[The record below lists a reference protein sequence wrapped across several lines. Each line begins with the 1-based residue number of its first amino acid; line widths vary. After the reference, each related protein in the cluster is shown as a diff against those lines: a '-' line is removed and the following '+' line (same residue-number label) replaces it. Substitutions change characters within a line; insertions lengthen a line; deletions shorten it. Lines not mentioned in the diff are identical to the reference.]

1 MRYTTISIIGFFLVV
16 GLAHADAQSASGATS
31 PADRSAEVMFFPQDQ
46 VAESFLKGGTLE
58 QGTNYKVMT
67 AKRDAPGE
75 VEVHTRDTDVFYV
88 VAGSATIVV
97 GGKVVG
103 EKPTAP
109 EELRGTSIE
118 GGQVR
123 HLSAGEVV
131 VIPAGIPHWFNS
143 VDPPFRYFVVKVATA
158 AP

>member
-1 MRYTTISIIGFFLVV
+1 MRYSMVSLACLFLVFA
-16 GLAHADAQSASGATS
+16 LMEADAQTAPATT
-31 PADRSAEVMFFPQDQ
+31 PVADRSAEVMFFSQDQ
-46 VAESFLKGGTLE
+46 VAESFLKGGTL
-58 QGTNYKVMT
+58 QNGVNYKVMT
-67 AKRDAPGE
+67 AKRDVPGE
-75 VEVHTRDTDVFYV
+75 VEIHTRDTDVFYV
-88 VAGSATIVV
+88 VAGTATIVV

-103 EKPTAP
+103 EKSTAP

-143 VDPPFRYFVVKVATA
+143 VDPPFRYFVVKVAAST
-158 AP
+158 P